1 MTLRYVGPR
10 LSTGEIERSL
20 VYSGIPALD
29 EIDETTL
36 TDEQRE
42 RAIASGLYE
51 PVKAKTKATEE
62 KE

>member
-42 RAIASGLYE
+42 HAIASGLYE